1 MSTPLAMTDI
11 EFVQLPELTQRHHL
25 YLYRESSALL
35 RAAVRAK
42 VIRHAEL
49 EGRELMDIL
58 TLPQPTVKL
67 RPVPPESQGREPGS
81 PGGSGRADPDN
92 SNASR
97 EFSETILLPS
107 LRLTIAEPSLFG
119 DRLAVHDL
127 GDKTLKQPR
136 SDDVTGALNLI
147 AGDAALQSLCLLV
160 PDTHE
165 IIGTDAWRAAV
176 EAVGMIE
183 EPTVTP
189 DNYLLVARSYF
200 PQSRLGN
207 LTHLSD
213 DRRFLTRLR
222 KFVEQRTCTPFELSL
237 QIDLIVL
244 GEMERGEFRPH
255 EETETKRRK
264 RWVLPETLR
273 RFLDNRD
280 AVSFSALMQVVDG
293 LRHDRMLEPNEILVR
308 LYRATAITLESRD
321 KRYRRLEDSLHCVWA
336 ALLLANEQSFLNGNT
351 FVAMDCLCQSY
362 SRVSEA
368 TSWFA
373 SKTGWQAI
381 APLTE
386 IAPVEDPSRLDGAR
400 LEMQRA
406 LRTRLEGI
414 RGIGLEWFHDLINS
428 VKNGQAPHFSN
439 EHASMA
445 HADSE

>member
-1 MSTPLAMTDI
+1 MTDI
-11 EFVQLPELTQRHHL
+11 EFVQLPELTNKHHL
-25 YLYRESSALL
+25 YIYRENSALL
-35 RAAVRAK
+35 RAAVCAK
-42 VIRHAEL
+42 LMRHAEL
-49 EGRELMDIL
+49 ERRELMDIL

-67 RPVPPESQGREPGS
+67 RPVLSESQGGEPRSPGS
-81 PGGSGRADPDN
+81 GGRADSDN

-97 EFSETILLPS
+97 EYSAAVRLPS

-136 SDDVTGALNLI
+136 LDDVTGALNLI
-147 AGDAALQSLCLLV
+147 AGDAALQSLCLFV

-165 IIGTDAWRAAV
+165 IVGTDAWLSAV
-176 EAVGMIE
+176 QAVGLIE

-189 DNYLLVARSYF
+189 DNYLVVARSYF

-207 LTHLSD
+207 LTHLSN

-244 GEMERGEFRPH
+244 GEMERGEFRPN

-280 AVSFSALMQVVDG
+280 AVSFSALMRVVDG

-308 LYRATAITLESRD
+308 LYRATTTTLESRD
-321 KRYRRLEDSLHCVWA
+321 KRYRRLEDPLHCVWA
-336 ALLLANEQSFLNGNT
+336 ALLLANEQSFLKGNT
-351 FVAMDCLCQSY
+351 FVAMDCVCQSY
-362 SRVSEA
+362 GRASEA

-381 APLTE
+381 APLSE
-386 IAPVEDPSRLDGAR
+386 IAPVKDPSRLDSAR
-400 LEMQRA
+400 LEVQRA
-406 LRTRLEGI
+406 LRSRLEAMTGN
-414 RGIGLEWFHDLINS
+414 GLDWFHGLVSSARGVEAANS
-428 VKNGQAPHFSN
+428 P
-439 EHASMA
+439 
-445 HADSE
+445 D